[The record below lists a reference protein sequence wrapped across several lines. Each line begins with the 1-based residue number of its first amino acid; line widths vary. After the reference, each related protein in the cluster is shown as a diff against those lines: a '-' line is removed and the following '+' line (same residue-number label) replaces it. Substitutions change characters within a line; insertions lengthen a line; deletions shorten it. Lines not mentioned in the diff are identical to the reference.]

1 MEWLWSPSDSLNIC
15 FCGTW
20 RCKTYNS
27 VPIILVLL
35 TNKNVALIYY
45 VTICEKRT
53 KDCAPSGSFQHNLQH
68 HCFQLWYLPGF
79 LTSSSAMVRLSTRDA
94 SKSSPNYHLYPY
106 YMCSVWRPGC
116 TGWHFPGKYNAR
128 TGCRD
133 IVFEFLSD
141 STTCCGRP
149 NLVNRK
155 ENKQS
160 RINFSA
166 LFYMGTFLHY
176 EVKDFTDWICYVYL
190 SLLQAQSG

>member
-1 MEWLWSPSDSLNIC
+1 MEWLGKPFVIS
-15 FCGTW
+15 FCLLFWTW
-20 RCKTYNS
+20 PCTTFNS
-27 VPIILVLL
+27 IPIILKLL
-35 TNKNVALIYY
+35 TNRNIALIYS
-45 VTICEKRT
+45 VIICEQKT
-53 KDCAPSGSFQHNLQH
+53 KDCARSGSFQHNLQH
-68 HCFQLWYLPGF
+68 HCFQLWCLPGF
-79 LTSSSAMVRLSTRDA
+79 LTSSSTMVRLSTRDA
-94 SKSSPNYHLYPY
+94 SKPSPNYHLYLY

-116 TGWHFPGKYNAR
+116 TGRHFPGEYNAR